1 MYTFPLWLVTRT
13 TDMLTAYN
21 VYVGK
26 YWDGRWFT
34 AARDK
39 AQPYNF
45 SKYQP
50 LNTVLVRIKTQ

>member
-1 MYTFPLWLVTRT
+1 
-13 TDMLTAYN
+13 MLTAYN

-34 AARDK
+34 AVRDK
-39 AQPYNF
+39 AQPYSF

-50 LNTVLVRIKTQ
+50 LNTVLVRIKL